1 MADSTSFYY
10 QRFFFTESWF
20 NSYLSLTKKF
30 IKPCSYIFNG
40 IYQGHKRIVM
50 ERSHYRTFIYL
61 NMNGLCYKYNV
72 YNKADLH
79 TDQETYK
86 VNKSHLLEYDLYGLK
101 IQNIYFITNI
111 CSAFPNVQLKVAFK
125 NNLKN

>member
-1 MADSTSFYY
+1 
-10 QRFFFTESWF
+10 
-20 NSYLSLTKKF
+20 
-30 IKPCSYIFNG
+30 
-40 IYQGHKRIVM
+40 M

-111 CSAFPNVQLKVAFK
+111 CSAFPNVQFKVVLRNNFEKLTKNDLTFEAFELDRYSITVR
-125 NNLKN
+125 NYAGVQLLIQ